1 MSQNAEKKS
10 DNEAKSTQ
18 SKTMNEN
25 ENKEEWKEV
34 KKQEENKYGRETTKA
49 NSCR

>member
-1 MSQNAEKKS
+1 MSQNAKKKN
-10 DNEAKSTQ
+10 DNEAKSTW